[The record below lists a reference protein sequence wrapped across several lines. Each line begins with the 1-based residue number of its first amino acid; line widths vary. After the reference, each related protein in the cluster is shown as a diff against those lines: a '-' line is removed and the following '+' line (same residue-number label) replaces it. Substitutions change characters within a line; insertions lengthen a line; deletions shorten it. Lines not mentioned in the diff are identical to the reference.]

1 MITVTLYFKSICM
14 ACQNNLQSGQTLFQ
28 RLPHRLTE
36 KQRSIFMPNLFL
48 SPSVQEYNPYI
59 NGLGSEEYYMNLV
72 ADAME
77 PYLISCGISFTRN
90 DPDDTLQQAIAL
102 SNAGNYD
109 FHLALPFQRRT
120 TGPRRTASRVRHLL
134 LRHQHPGST
143 RREDLCRKPEGH
155 LSGSHQ
161 SPNGGKHHA
170 GRAASGKGSVQ
181 SHRTGVPMT
190 TPRTPSGSSTTSS

>member
-77 PYLISCGISFTRN
+77 PYLISCGISFMRN

-109 FHLALPFQRRT
+109 FHL
-120 TGPRRTASRVRHLL
+120 LL
-134 LRHQHPGST
+134 
-143 RREDLCRKPEGH
+143 CFNFFH
-155 LSGSHQ
+155 LSFSFSLLDFCCVCILDTLCMSLLVLTSFK
-161 SPNGGKHHA
+161 SPDCLFPADSNILCNI
-170 GRAASGKGSVQ
+170 RYC
-181 SHRTGVPMT
+181 
-190 TPRTPSGSSTTSS
+190 

>member
-77 PYLISCGISFTRN
+77 PYLISCGISFTIRMTPCSRLLLYPMLETTISIWPSIPTPHHRPS
-90 DPDDTLQQAIAL
+90 PDSFKGATFTITPPAPREHA
-102 SNAGNYD
+102 
-109 FHLALPFQRRT
+109 
-120 TGPRRTASRVRHLL
+120 PRRSLQKT
-134 LRHQHPGST
+134 
-143 RREDLCRKPEGH
+143 
-155 LSGSHQ
+155 
-161 SPNGGKHHA
+161 
-170 GRAASGKGSVQ
+170 
-181 SHRTGVPMT
+181 
-190 TPRTPSGSSTTSS
+190 